1 MLRRILI
8 TSSAVSV
15 LLLGTE
21 ALAHHNMTAIFD
33 FNDRVTLNGTLTK
46 IDWRNPHTYLTIDVQ
61 GGAGAT
67 ESWQAEGPSP
77 TWFRIRDIGKADFE
91 GNLGKSLTVEV
102 SRARDKSRSGL
113 IRTITLPTGR
123 VVSAFSM
130 SFDFGAIGG
139 CGASSAFIT
148 CRPRSV
154 ILLRVRSANCG
165 ISALICRKTSSIV

>member
-8 TSSAVSV
+8 SLAVAV

-21 ALAHHNMTAIFD
+21 AFAHHNMTALFD

-61 GGAGAT
+61 GGAAT

-102 SRARDKSRSGL
+102 SRARDKSRTGL

-123 VVSAFSM
+123 VVSA
-130 SFDFGAIGG
+130 
-139 CGASSAFIT
+139 C
-148 CRPRSV
+148 PQ
-154 ILLRVRSANCG
+154 NC
-165 ISALICRKTSSIV
+165 